1 MKRIYADNAATTR
14 ISDEVLAAMMP
25 FLKESFA
32 NPSSYHS
39 AGREVRAAIENARK
53 KIAAVIECD
62 AAEIYFTS
70 GGTESDNWAIRG
82 AARLSDGKK
91 HIITSKIEHHAVL
104 NTLKS
109 LEKDGLKLLISM
121 LTATDSFLPNR
132 SKKR

>member
-1 MKRIYADNAATTR
+1 MERIYADNAATTR

-39 AGREVRAAIENARK
+39 AGREVRVAIENARK
-53 KIAAVIECD
+53 KIASVIECD

-91 HIITSKIEHHAVL
+91 HCAFRACTRGAL
-104 NTLKS
+104 WYNFP
-109 LEKDGLKLLISM
+109 
-121 LTATDSFLPNR
+121 LTT
-132 SKKR
+132 KETK